1 MYPTLT
7 EFLQQMELMQAEGKA
22 IPAETAAASDCVN
35 IMTIHKSKGLDFPVV
50 FLADLSRKFNEE
62 DLHSPVLLHQTLGI
76 GAMAMEQA
84 HLIRFPT
91 LSRSAIADRIR
102 CENRSEELRVLYVA
116 MTRAK
121 DLLIMSYCSRYLR
134 TELSN
139 LAAGL
144 TFPVHPLKSAAARA
158 PGHWILLSALC
169 RAEAGALFDVTGV
182 PACAGTFSDAPWH
195 ITLGSAEAGD
205 PAERVNRQKE
215 ALVPAPDPEM
225 VRKMLEFAY
234 PDQLQTITPAKLTP
248 TQLKGRVEDLES
260 ASEAASLQAPL
271 QVHVR
276 KPNFAQSKALTP
288 AERGAAVHL
297 ALQFMDFSRGQ
308 TPDGVRQ
315 VLLQLVQSHHL
326 TQQQA
331 DAVVPEQIAAFVNS
345 ELGRRMVLAQTPPL
359 REFKFSILADGKQF
373 GNFSGELLLQG
384 VVDCCWE
391 EPDGVVILDFKTD
404 YVTEQTAQARAQQY
418 HAQLS
423 AYAYAMQQVLKRP
436 VKECWLYFL
445 SAGCSISVS

>member
-1 MYPTLT
+1 M
-7 EFLQQMELMQAEGKA
+7 
-22 IPAETAAASDCVN
+22 
-35 IMTIHKSKGLDFPVV
+35 
-50 FLADLSRKFNEE
+50 
-62 DLHSPVLLHQTLGI
+62 
-76 GAMAMEQA
+76 
-84 HLIRFPT
+84 
-91 LSRSAIADRIR
+91 
-102 CENRSEELRVLYVA
+102 LYVA

-169 RAEAGALFDVTGV
+169 RAEAGALFDVTGT

-195 ITLGSAEAGD
+195 ITLGSAEAGGA
-205 PAERVNRQKE
+205 PERINRQKE
-215 ALVPAPDPEM
+215 ALLSAPDPESI
-225 VRKMLEFAY
+225 RRMLEFAY

-260 ASEAASLQAPL
+260 ASEAASLLAPL

-297 ALQFMDFSRGQ
+297 ALQFMDFSCGQ

-359 REFKFSILADGKQF
+359 REFKFSILADGKP
-373 GNFSGELLLQG
+373 
-384 VVDCCWE
+384 VWE
-391 EPDGVVILDFKTD
+391 F
-404 YVTEQTAQARAQQY
+404 Q
-418 HAQLS
+418 
-423 AYAYAMQQVLKRP
+423 
-436 VKECWLYFL
+436 W
-445 SAGCSISVS
+445 

>member
-1 MYPTLT
+1 MR
-7 EFLQQMELMQAEGKA
+7 
-22 IPAETAAASDCVN
+22 ET
-35 IMTIHKSKGLDFPVV
+35 
-50 FLADLSRKFNEE
+50 
-62 DLHSPVLLHQTLGI
+62 
-76 GAMAMEQA
+76 
-84 HLIRFPT
+84 
-91 LSRSAIADRIR
+91 
-102 CENRSEELRVLYVA
+102 
-116 MTRAK
+116 
-121 DLLIMSYCSRYLR
+121 
-134 TELSN
+134 
-139 LAAGL
+139 
-144 TFPVHPLKSAAARA
+144 
-158 PGHWILLSALC
+158 
-169 RAEAGALFDVTGV
+169 
-182 PACAGTFSDAPWH
+182 
-195 ITLGSAEAGD
+195 
-205 PAERVNRQKE
+205 
-215 ALVPAPDPEM
+215 
-225 VRKMLEFAY
+225 
-234 PDQLQTITPAKLTP
+234 
-248 TQLKGRVEDLES
+248 
-260 ASEAASLQAPL
+260 
-271 QVHVR
+271 
-276 KPNFAQSKALTP
+276 LTP

-297 ALQFMDFSRGQ
+297 ALQFMDFSCGQ

-404 YVTEQTAQARAQQY
+404 YVTEQAAQARAQQY